1 MSRYIDENIKRRL
14 YAESMGRCMNPDCM
28 CELFWENGDVIEKAH
43 IDPYCETAD
52 NTFENLV
59 LLCPTCHTDFD
70 KNHAFT
76 PKEVLHWKA
85 IRRDELK
92 KYFSKR
98 FSSFDDFKKEVVPL
112 LLENRAYYENYYVSN
127 HRELW
132 DKFEYKILANNRK
145 LRELMLANIDLI
157 QWHKEPQYSNQ
168 TCVFEFIA
176 HIEEFEMTRSD
187 KEKTRQILFPEKINS
202 IFGIESI
209 RGFVIPSTESL
220 ERLIKSLKE
229 QGKFI
234 DVHMGIARPY
244 IQIQEDGKII
254 SFFVDDTPQ
263 LRQQYYMH
271 DCFVTTGVRLENLNF
286 ALKYL
291 NSKRIKYRFIDD
303 NNLREI
309 YIGNVKMVFVYE
321 YCLSKT
327 DLMQL
332 SPDEGTV
339 IVNLHN
345 WNGDG
350 CISSQAYKLAEDMDV
365 KLLTMEAFYEY
376 VRELEK

>member
-1 MSRYIDENIKRRL
+1 M
-14 YAESMGRCMNPDCM
+14 
-28 CELFWENGDVIEKAH
+28 
-43 IDPYCETAD
+43 
-52 NTFENLV
+52 V

-309 YIGNVKMVFVYE
+309 YIGNVKSF
-321 YCLSKT
+321 
-327 DLMQL
+327 
-332 SPDEGTV
+332 
-339 IVNLHN
+339 
-345 WNGDG
+345 
-350 CISSQAYKLAEDMDV
+350 
-365 KLLTMEAFYEY
+365 
-376 VRELEK
+376 R